1 MAYGRRKSSAFEM
14 KSPLNNGKENSKKVE
29 YNKFGHRIMD
39 KGELDGLSSV
49 SLSSTSTGSNSGP
62 NLVASKGAVIGT
74 GSFSGGMQVTGD
86 KGLAYSTMNQGNQNN
101 SPGVVGVLGSGA
113 GKVTETS
120 SKNTGTG
127 VANNFRMKGV
137 KKANSPLGFNSPLN
151 NTKEERLART
161 KENRQKVKGYLGSL
175 IGGKTGLLVSTV
187 MSHLGKTTTISPK
200 NKNKNPQKP
209 GKEIDLSGGD
219 IVGQAT
225 GTGKADIKP
234 NNFRM
239 KGVGPTQKEPK
250 SMSVTPNGNKGGSS
264 TNKGGSTSSI
274 KSGKDNTTGGYLSN
288 AVKMGEIS
296 LGSTK
301 LNVTPMPKFDFT
313 VNNARSTDYNL
324 IRDKGR
330 GRSSR
335 LNTRLDKSRART
347 ANRVDNSL
355 DRIENRQQKSGMRY
369 EKRNQAKLN
378 KAENIM
384 KGREAI
390 SGAGAYSQAQKNLDA
405 FEKSME
411 SPKATPRTSGAGN
424 IKANTTVPKLRT
436 PKYQETTTK
445 NSSFNPYKGRQ
456 SSGKVED
463 VAENNKST
471 KLGVKTKSKVSMS
484 GGRSTKELTKT
495 AKGGKDFNYTIPSV
509 FTRS

>member
-151 NTKEERLART
+151 NTKEERLARAKSNRNRLYNAFT
-161 KENRQKVKGYLGSL
+161 MSVSDHAKNYKNSKEAKD
-175 IGGKTGLLVSTV
+175 
-187 MSHLGKTTTISPK
+187 
-200 NKNKNPQKP
+200 KNKNPQKP
-209 GKEIDLSGGD
+209 THMIDLSKGD

>member
-14 KSPLNNGKENSKKVE
+14 KSPLNNGKETSKKVE

-49 SLSSTSTGSNSGP
+49 SLSSTSTGSKSGP

-86 KGLAYSTMNQGNQNN
+86 KGLASSTMNQGNQNN

-113 GKVTETS
+113 GKVIETS

-137 KKANSPLGFNSPLN
+137 KKDNSPIGFNSPLN

-161 KENRQKVKGYLGSL
+161 KENRQKLKGYLGSL
-175 IGGKTGLLVSTV
+175 IGGKTGLLVGAV
-187 MSHLGKTTTISPK
+187 MSHSSKDK
-200 NKNKNPQKP
+200 DKNPQKP
-209 GKEIDLSGGD
+209 GKEIDLSKGN

-225 GTGKADIKP
+225 GTGKPDIKP
-234 NNFRM
+234 NNFKM
-239 KGVGPTQKEPK
+239 KGVGPTQKQPK
-250 SMSVTPNGNKGGSS
+250 STSATPSGTKGGSS
-264 TNKGGSTSSI
+264 TNTTSSTSST
-274 KSGKDNTTGGYLSN
+274 KSGEDNTTGGYLSN
-288 AVKMGEIS
+288 AAKTGEIS
-296 LGSTK
+296 LGSSK
-301 LNVTPMPKFDFT
+301 LNVAPMPKFDFT
-313 VNNARSTDYNL
+313 VNNARSTDYDL

-463 VAENNKST
+463 VTQNNKST
-471 KLGVKTKSKVSMS
+471 KLGRKTKSKVSMS